1 MRQAWRR
8 LGVVFQTAP
17 MQVVDRLDEV
27 GLLEGWSPGA
37 RRLLSVA
44 AHFAY
49 GMGTGTAFGLLR
61 GEKGGPMEE
70 GAVGA
75 ALGLLASGAGWSIA
89 PWG

>member
-1 MRQAWRR
+1 
-8 LGVVFQTAP
+8 
-17 MQVVDRLDEV
+17 MQVVDRMNEV

-49 GMGTGTAFGLLR
+49 GMGTGTAFGLLC

-75 ALGLLASGAGWSIA
+75 ALGLLAWGAGWSIA